1 MCFSKRYTNSFL
13 KEINLFHS
21 RNLIS
26 LVSMEKFNKKITA
39 GIFITLLMIS
49 SFALLVFHP
58 NYFLLVFAGIFLSV
72 LLNYSSSWIVRNTG
86 MKYWLALLLVILFSV
101 GILYLMIILIGPSIA
116 SQVREMS
123 DTLPK
128 SLNNLKEE
136 ITGTKVGKELFD
148 ELPTE
153 MDELMNNREEIF
165 SRIVGSFSST
175 IGAIANFFIIIITG
189 IFLASTPHIYTQGF
203 IRLFSV
209 DFRPRLREVM
219 NKVQST
225 LSLWMMAKLISMLVV
240 GILTAIGLEI
250 LGMPLPYALALIA
263 ALFSFIPNIGP
274 YLALAPAVLIA
285 LMEGGNMFI
294 YVLILYFGIQIVESY
309 LITPLIEKKM
319 VHLPP
324 ALTLF
329 WMVLLGIL
337 TGILGL
343 ILATPILAA
352 LVVIINELY
361 VKDNLEA
368 GYEPQVEQQNKSET
382 EKPEEQEEE
391 K

>member
-1 MCFSKRYTNSFL
+1 
-13 KEINLFHS
+13 
-21 RNLIS
+21 
-26 LVSMEKFNKKITA
+26 
-39 GIFITLLMIS
+39 MIS

-203 IRLFSV
+203 VRLFSV

-368 GYEPQVEQQNKSET
+368 GYELQVEQENKSET
-382 EKPEEQEEE
+382 KKPEEQEEE

>member
-1 MCFSKRYTNSFL
+1 
-13 KEINLFHS
+13 
-21 RNLIS
+21 
-26 LVSMEKFNKKITA
+26 MEKFNKKITT

-368 GYEPQVEQQNKSET
+368 GYELQVEQENKSET
-382 EKPEEQEEE
+382 KKPEEQEEE

>member
-1 MCFSKRYTNSFL
+1 
-13 KEINLFHS
+13 
-21 RNLIS
+21 
-26 LVSMEKFNKKITA
+26 MEKFNKKITT

-203 IRLFSV
+203 VRLFSV

-368 GYEPQVEQQNKSET
+368 GYELQVEQENKSET
-382 EKPEEQEEE
+382 KKPEEQEEE

>member
-1 MCFSKRYTNSFL
+1 M
-13 KEINLFHS
+13 
-21 RNLIS
+21 
-26 LVSMEKFNKKITA
+26 VMEKFNRKITTTV
-39 GIFITLLMIS
+39 FIALLMIS
-49 SFALLVFHP
+49 GFVLLVFHP
-58 NYFLLVFAGIFLSV
+58 NFFLLVFAGIFLSV
-72 LLNYSSSWIVRNTG
+72 LLNFSSTWLVKKTG

-101 GILYLMIILIGPSIA
+101 GILYLMISLIGPSIA

-128 SLNNLKEE
+128 SLKSLKDE
-136 ITGTKVGKELFD
+136 ITNTEVGQDLFD

-153 MDELMNNREEIF
+153 MDDLMNNREEIV

-175 IGAIANFFIIIITG
+175 IGAIANFFIIIVTG
-189 IFLASTPHIYTQGF
+189 IYLASTPHIYTKGF
-203 IRLFSV
+203 ISLFPV

-219 NKVQST
+219 NKVHTT

-240 GILTAIGLEI
+240 GVLTAIGLEI

-343 ILATPILAA
+343 ILATPILVAII
-352 LVVIINELY
+352 VIVNELY
-361 VKDNLEA
+361 VKDNLES
-368 GYEPQVEQQNKSET
+368 GEELQIEQQQSLQKEQ
-382 EKPEEQEEE
+382 PEDQQEEE